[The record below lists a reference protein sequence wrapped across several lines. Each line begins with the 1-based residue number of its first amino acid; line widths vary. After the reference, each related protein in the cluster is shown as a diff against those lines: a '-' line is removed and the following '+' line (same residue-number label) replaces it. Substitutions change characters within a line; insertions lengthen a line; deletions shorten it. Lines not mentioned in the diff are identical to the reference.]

1 MWTMLNSFRIPASES
16 EIIQIE
22 LSPMSTV
29 KTRPVALSLPV
40 LFDLLWRRRAFIL
53 IGSLGTAV
61 LLFCLSLL
69 LSNTFKATALVMP
82 PDSSASSAMSMLG
95 SSAAAGIPSGALAAL
110 NIKNPADRYVAL
122 MLSPLVE
129 DAVID
134 RFNLTALYHARY
146 RSLVRKKLESNTQIL
161 ADAKSGIISV
171 SFVDKNPQRAANV
184 TNGIVQAF
192 EAFSSQ
198 LAITD
203 ASRRRLF
210 FQRQVAETKD
220 NLTRAEDTL
229 KGTSSKT
236 GVLEPEGSARA
247 MIGYE
252 AQLRAEI
259 ATKTV
264 ALQAMQVYQAKES
277 PQVQVATRELESL
290 RQEAA
295 SLEAKNGSAYSKA
308 TESSAS
314 LDYLRAMRDVRTNET
329 IYELLLKNLE
339 IAQLDEAREGNMIQ
353 IVSPATVPDM
363 KDGPHRSFF
372 VIGGFFL
379 GLIGSSI
386 WVLLDWAKVWVA
398 AAKLQPEA

>member
-1 MWTMLNSFRIPASES
+1 MK
-16 EIIQIE
+16 IE
-22 LSPMSTV
+22 LSTMSTV
-29 KTRPVALSLPV
+29 KTRAITLSLPV

-53 IGSLGTAV
+53 ITALTTAV

-69 LSNTFKATALVMP
+69 ISNTFKATALVIP
-82 PDSSASSAMSMLG
+82 PDSPASSAVSMLS
-95 SSAAAGIPSGALAAL
+95 SSAVGGIPAGALAGL
-110 NIKNPADRYVAL
+110 SIKNPADRYVAL

-134 RFNLTALYHARY
+134 RFDLTTLYHAKH
-146 RSLVRKKLESNTQIL
+146 RSLVRKTLESHTQIL
-161 ADAKSGIISV
+161 ADPKSGIISI

-184 TNGIVQAF
+184 TNGIVEAF
-192 EAFSSQ
+192 EKFSSQ

-210 FQRQVAETKD
+210 FQNQVAESKD

-236 GVLEPEGSARA
+236 GVLEPDGSARA

-252 AQLRAEI
+252 AQLRAGI

-264 ALQAMQVYQAKES
+264 ALQAMKVYETDEN
-277 PQVQVATRELESL
+277 PQVQVASRELQSL
-290 RQEAA
+290 RQEADA
-295 SLEAKNGSAYSKA
+295 LETKNGSAYSK
-308 TESSAS
+308 TTQSSAS
-314 LDYLRAMRDVRTNET
+314 LDYLRAMRDVKTNET

-339 IAQLDEAREGNMIQ
+339 IAQLDEAREGNVIQ
-353 IVSPATVPDM
+353 IVSPATTPDM

-372 VIGGFFL
+372 IIGGFLL

-386 WVLLDWAKVWVA
+386 WILLDWAKLWVA
-398 AAKLQPEA
+398 ATKLEPEA

>member
-1 MWTMLNSFRIPASES
+1 MLTILNSFRLLPSES
-16 EIIQIE
+16 EIIKAVQAPI
-22 LSPMSTV
+22 LTV
-29 KTRPVALSLPV
+29 KTRPISLSLSV
-40 LFDLLWRRRAFIL
+40 LFDLLWRRRVFIL
-53 IGSLGTAV
+53 IGSLGTAI

-69 LSNTFKATALVMP
+69 ISNTFKATALVMP
-82 PDSSASSAMSMLG
+82 PDSSSSSAMSMLG
-95 SSAAAGIPSGALAAL
+95 SSAAGLPSGALAAL

-134 RFNLTALYHARY
+134 RFDLTTLYHARY
-146 RSLVRKKLESNTQIL
+146 RSLVRKTLEANTQIL
-161 ADAKSGIISV
+161 ADAKSGIISI
-171 SFVDKNPQRAANV
+171 SFVDKSPQRAADV

-192 EAFSSQ
+192 EKFSSQ
-198 LAITD
+198 LALTD

-220 NLTRAEDTL
+220 ALTRAEDTL

-252 AQLRAEI
+252 AQLHAEI

-264 ALQAMQVYQAKES
+264 ALHGMKVYQSDEN
-277 PQVQVATRELESL
+277 PQVQIATRELESL

-295 SLEAKNGSAYSKA
+295 SLDAKNGSAYSKTA
-308 TESSAS
+308 QSSAS
-314 LDYLRAMRDVRTNET
+314 LDYLRAMRDVKTNET
-329 IYELLLKNLE
+329 IYQLLLKNLE
-339 IAQLDEAREGNMIQ
+339 IAQLDEAREGNVIQ
-353 IVSPATVPDM
+353 MVSPATVPDI
-363 KDGPHRSFF
+363 KNGPHRSFF
-372 VIGGFFL
+372 IIGGLFL

-398 AAKLQPEA
+398 ANKVQPVA